1 MNLHRDVY
9 TDGYE
14 RAVLDVPHYAR
25 EASNRAGDA
34 VLYLRHAQMLDTL
47 KTPPADSL
55 RAAIHALDAAKE
67 DLQAALAKIEQHK
80 IAAE

>member
-9 TDGYE
+9 TDSFE
-14 RAVLDVPHYAR
+14 RAVTDAPHYAR
-25 EASNRAGDA
+25 WSASRAGDA

-55 RAAIHALDAAKE
+55 RAAIHALDAARE
-67 DLQAALAKIEQHK
+67 DLQAALAKIEQYK